1 MAVAVG
7 EAFGD
12 GVVGVGL
19 WYVVEV
25 AADDNISTPDPS
37 PLGRGAVCFV
47 AKNRFIMR
55 RIAMIGI
62 VLLIIS
68 VPFQWLYL
76 GNYVVSSA
84 STLIAIYGILRYI
97 NKLA

>member
-1 MAVAVG
+1 M
-7 EAFGD
+7 
-12 GVVGVGL
+12 L
-19 WYVVEV
+19 WRNEI
-25 AADDNISTPDPS
+25 NSLKTQLLQSPTPDPS
-37 PLGRGAVCFV
+37 PAGRGVICFV

-62 VLLIIS
+62 VLLMIS

-84 STLIAIYGILRYI
+84 STFIAIYGILRYI